1 MAIRF
6 LFPLLATLLLSGCSG
21 IGSTL
26 VQGNIY
32 TNVVQP
38 YSTDFRDSPV
48 GSKRC
53 ILDEYQFREPVSGYG
68 VSVEWSAGRILA
80 AAKEAGISRISY
92 TEMQTLS
99 VLMGIYRRQ
108 RLIIYGD

>member
-1 MAIRF
+1 MAIRY
-6 LFPLLATLLLSGCSG
+6 LLPLLALLMLSGCSG
-21 IGSTL
+21 IGASP
-26 VQGNIY
+26 VQGDIY
-32 TNVVQP
+32 TNVVLP

-53 ILDEYQFREPVSGYG
+53 VLDEHQFREPVTGYG
-68 VSVEWSAGRILA
+68 VSVEWTAGRILA
-80 AAKEAGISRISY
+80 AARRAGISRISY

-99 VLMGIYRRQ
+99 FLMGIYRRQ

>member
-1 MAIRF
+1 MAIRYI
-6 LFPLLATLLLSGCSG
+6 FPLMALLVLSGCSG
-21 IGSTL
+21 IGSSSL
-26 VQGNIY
+26 QGNIY

-48 GSKRC
+48 GSRRC
-53 ILDEYQFREPVSGYG
+53 VLDEYQFREPVSGYG
-68 VSVEWSAGRILA
+68 VSVEWTAGRVLA
-80 AAKEAGISRISY
+80 AARQAGISRISY

-99 VLMGIYRRQ
+99 ILMGIYRRQ